1 MLLRRVLLCA
11 FTAVAL
17 LAAPAHAREA
27 GVPDI
32 QHVWIVVLENKDYK
46 DTFGPDTEAPYLAH
60 ELTKAGQLLP
70 NYFGT
75 SHLSLGNYVTMVSGQ
90 TANPLTQS
98 DCMVSYS
105 DIFPGTPLDNGQV
118 LGMGCV
124 YPKGVR
130 TIANQLEDKGL
141 TWRGYMEDM
150 GNTPGQPSTC
160 RHPAIGTADPTQNAR
175 ANDQYAVR
183 HNPFMYFHDIIDFPT
198 CQRNVVPLS
207 QLTDDIKSPATT
219 PNFAFVTPDLCNDAH
234 DASCAGGGLGG
245 LPAADAFLKV
255 WVPRIL
261 NSPGFAEH
269 GLLIVTYD
277 EANSSSTEAC
287 CNEPTGPNTPAPGIG
302 GPGGG
307 RTGTV
312 LISPYITP
320 GGVNQTAYNHLGLL
334 RSFEDVFNV
343 GYLGFAAQAGL
354 KAFGTDVYTNPA
366 GAPIKP
372 PPSGCIAASR
382 GNPVAALRLRGRV
395 LTFRARRSVRVTITA
410 RLKSGKTRL
419 VRRRLKLKACK
430 AYSFLA
436 PKTVTRVT
444 VSGAGRLQRIGSGAR
459 GAGG

>member
-1 MLLRRVLLCA
+1 VLLRRVLLCT

-46 DTFGPDTEAPYLAH
+46 DTFGPDTEAPYLAR
-60 ELTKAGQLLP
+60 ELTKTGQLLP

-98 DCMVSYS
+98 DCMVSYN
-105 DIFPGTPLDNGQV
+105 DVFPGTPLDNGQV
-118 LGMGCV
+118 LGWGCV
-124 YPKGVR
+124 YPRGVK
-130 TIANQLEDKGL
+130 TIVNQLEAKGL

-160 RHPAIGTADPTQNAR
+160 RHPAVGTPDPTQNAR
-175 ANDQYAVR
+175 PTDQYAVR
-183 HNPFMYFHDIIDFPT
+183 HNPFVYFHDIIDFPT
-198 CQRNVVPLS
+198 CQKNVVPLS
-207 QLTDDIKSPATT
+207 QLTEDIKNPATT

-234 DASCAGGGLGG
+234 DASCADGGLGG
-245 LPAADAFLKV
+245 LPAADKFLKL

-261 NSPGFAEH
+261 GSPGFAQH

-277 EANSSSTEAC
+277 EANQSSTAAC
-287 CNEPTGPNTPAPGIG
+287 CSEPTGPNTPLPGIT

-307 RTGTV
+307 QTGTV

-320 GGVNQTAYNHLGLL
+320 GGVNKTAYNHLGLL
-334 RSFEDVFNV
+334 RSLEDIFNV
-343 GYLGFAAQAGL
+343 GYLGYAAQAGL

-366 GAPIKP
+366 GAPVKP
-372 PPSGCIAASR
+372 PPTGCIAARS
-382 GNPVAALRLRGRV
+382 GNPVAALRLRTRL

-410 RLKSGKTRL
+410 RLKNGKTR
-419 VRRRLKLKACK
+419 VVKRLKLKACK
-430 AYSFLA
+430 PYSLLA
-436 PKTVTRVT
+436 PKTVTRIT
-444 VSGAGRLQRIGSGAR
+444 VSGAGRLQRVGQAAR
-459 GAGG
+459 GAS